1 MPHEARE
8 TQAVALG
15 AGISSLIGIEIKT
28 YVIQ

>member
-15 AGISSLIGIEIKT
+15 VGIRSLIGIEIKT